1 MKALLL
7 IALAVLASCAWIESD
22 AGKARY
28 RVEPFETRSGQ
39 VVCCAVD
46 ILNAKNIGALKAVVT
61 KGADGSY
68 SVDLTEEGVD
78 AVGPMGAMVEQN
90 GKLLDAILKMGPLQ

>member
-46 ILNAKNIGALKAVVT
+46 ILNAKNIGALKAVVK

-68 SVDLTEEGVD
+68 SVDLEEESVD
-78 AVGPMGAMVEQN
+78 AAGPLGTVVEQN
-90 GKLLDAILKMGPLQ
+90 SRLLDAVLKVSPLQ